1 MKATVSKEGVLVPK
15 EMLEGAKEVDIRKEQ
30 DRIVLIPLKQRIDPI
45 FKLGKNPVD
54 TGINN
59 GAVQHDKHLY

>member
-15 EMLEGAKEVDIRKEQ
+15 EMLGGAKEVDIRKEQ
-30 DRIVLIPLKQRIDPI
+30 DRIVLTPIKQRIDPI

-54 TGINN
+54 TGISD
-59 GAVQHDKHLY
+59 GAVHHDQYLY